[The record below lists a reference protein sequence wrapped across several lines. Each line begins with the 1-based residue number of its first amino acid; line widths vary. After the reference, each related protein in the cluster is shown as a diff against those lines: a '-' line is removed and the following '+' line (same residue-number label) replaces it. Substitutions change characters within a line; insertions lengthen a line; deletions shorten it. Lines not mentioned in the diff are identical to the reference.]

1 MLRGLGIADRPA
13 PTLPAII
20 RTVHAA
26 FIRGPQLSA
35 FRAGAEQRRD
45 CAGWLRP
52 AVADALPTLASE
64 TAIQPAIRA
73 ASHVRGV
80 PVRTTPIPRRLPV
93 APDRSPRCASSRPRG
108 RPWASATWHRHRN
121 FRNIRR
127 RPRRAVYREHCG
139 EWRARGCPMVHRARG
154 RSRCGRRRSW
164 TRVLRPRSRPKVVP
178 VRAGDT
184 QSSERDEY
192 PVSAERTIPTTR
204 RASPTCWSAST
215 CSRRPLSTRPRSARC
230 LPRPRPGSR
239 GSH

>member
-1 MLRGLGIADRPA
+1 MLRGRRIADRAA

-26 FIRGPQLSA
+26 LIRGPQLSA

-80 PVRTTPIPRRLPV
+80 TVRTTLRPRRLPV

-108 RPWASATWHRHRN
+108 RRWASATWRRHRHS
-121 FRNIRR
+121 RNIRR
-127 RPRRAVYREHCG
+127 RRRRAVYREPRG

-154 RSRCGRRRSW
+154 RSMCGHRRSW
-164 TRVLRPRSRPKVVP
+164 TRARRPRSRPRVVP
-178 VRAGDT
+178 VRAGGT

-192 PVSAERTIPTTR
+192 PVSAERTIRTTTTE
-204 RASPTCWSAST
+204 SPTCWSAPT
-215 CSRRPLSTRPRSARC
+215 CSQRPLSATLRSARC
-230 LPRPRPGSR
+230 LPRPRPAPQGSQ
-239 GSH
+239 